1 MSEDG
6 YKLDKVRGEIEF
18 HNVTF
23 HYPSRPDVKVII
35 HHLFCEHVYYKKC
48 MLPAISGFSVE
59 FAFHKPRP
67 SV

>member
-23 HYPSRPDVKVII
+23 NYPSRPDIKVII
-35 HHLFCEHVYYKKC
+35 HHPSSEHNYCKQEKY
-48 MLPAISGFSVE
+48 PGSV
-59 FAFHKPRP
+59 
-67 SV
+67 SNL

>member
-1 MSEDG
+1 MSEEG

-35 HHLFCEHVYYKKC
+35 HHPFCEYIYCKQAKY
-48 MLPAISGFSVE
+48 PASKF
-59 FAFHKPRP
+59 
-67 SV
+67 